1 MNHPDGRLIV
11 GLWLI
16 IMLTVVG
23 FAGFLFLSRS
33 NSQVKRRVFR
43 WYIGVGGALILL
55 WFWVIGGPIAL
66 LFRDTVVCDIR
77 FYQPENHSIL
87 RFMRSNA
94 DESIHPSSI
103 LPTLR
108 RRSGRSGQEALR
120 ESRQRVVSRVAKA
133 HRKRRLGRATIHPLP
148 AATS

>member
-66 LFRDTVVCDIR
+66 LFGIPLFAISAFISLKTTRFCDSCGRTLMNQFIR
-77 FYQPENHSIL
+77 ARYCPRCGADLGVQDKKRSEN
-87 RFMRSNA
+87 RGK
-94 DESIHPSSI
+94 E
-103 LPTLR
+103 
-108 RRSGRSGQEALR
+108 
-120 ESRQRVVSRVAKA
+120 
-133 HRKRRLGRATIHPLP
+133 
-148 AATS
+148 